1 MTPGPHAATPGPHP
15 DPHTEGH
22 PSVPSDTTATPDHT
36 LISASVK
43 RVLIA
48 ESRLS
53 VDPEAVGDDEPL
65 DGDLLKVTSLGFL
78 GMLIR
83 LEDDLG
89 VELPDDLF
97 VGRTFHTVR
106 DIVDLVT
113 TAAEEA
119 A

>member
-1 MTPGPHAATPGPHP
+1 M
-15 DPHTEGH
+15 
-22 PSVPSDTTATPDHT
+22 PSDTTATPDPT

-43 RVLIA
+43 RVLIT
-48 ESRLS
+48 ESRIS
-53 VDPEAVGDDEPL
+53 VTPDAVPDDEPL
-65 DGDLLKVTSLGFL
+65 NGGLLKVSSLGFL

-106 DIVDLVT
+106 DIIDLVT
-113 TAAEEA
+113 TAAEGDA
-119 A
+119 